1 MREIFSR
8 TAALDLTRIRTSAV
22 NTNFG
27 ARLFEIRALFLFPK
41 ALFDFYAEP
50 GCDRQKNH
58 ARRNTYRSSSAAAF
72 SDAVRMVAARAA
84 ALLAVFTAVLHAVTH
99 GICPLRNGIALRK
112 ANIIEKHLRI
122 NAKDCLN
129 RAEIRQKNVKI
140 LRIKYAFTM

>member
-1 MREIFSR
+1 M
-8 TAALDLTRIRTSAV
+8 

-41 ALFDFYAEP
+41 ALCDFYAEP

-84 ALLAVFTAVLHAVTH
+84 ALLAVSTAVLHAVTH
-99 GICPLRNGIALRK
+99 GICPLRIGIARRK

>member
-1 MREIFSR
+1 M
-8 TAALDLTRIRTSAV
+8 

-41 ALFDFYAEP
+41 ALCDFYAEL

-58 ARRNTYRSSSAAAF
+58 ARRNACRSSSAAAF

-84 ALLAVFTAVLHAVTH
+84 ALLAVSTAVLHAVTH
-99 GICPLRNGIALRK
+99 GICPLRIGIARRK